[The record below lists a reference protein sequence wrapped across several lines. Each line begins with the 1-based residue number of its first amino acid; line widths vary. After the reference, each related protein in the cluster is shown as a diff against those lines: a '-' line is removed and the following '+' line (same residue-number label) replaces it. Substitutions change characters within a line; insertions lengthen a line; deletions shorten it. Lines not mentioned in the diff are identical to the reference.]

1 MVLMPLL
8 LPPKFLWLVLYL
20 AKDVEYW
27 VTLALL
33 PVSMLVLVLGAFAAH
48 KENTWLMVSI
58 YSCLLFFTAI
68 AIHGQADPVVFQTTY
83 AQSCFMILL
92 CGAEGY
98 FIFKTVR
105 MYQQKDDYQLV
116 YKVIILC

>member
-58 YSCLLFFTAI
+58 YSCLSFLSSDRYTW
-68 AIHGQADPVVFQTTY
+68 P
-83 AQSCFMILL
+83 S
-92 CGAEGY
+92 
-98 FIFKTVR
+98 
-105 MYQQKDDYQLV
+105 
-116 YKVIILC
+116 